1 MVNFAPLIDQLC
13 AKRSALAQTMAARPE
28 QVTEEQIRD
37 LAVLQTALLALETE
51 KRLSERESYLEHAVD
66 HVAGP

>member
-1 MVNFAPLIDQLC
+1 
-13 AKRSALAQTMAARPE
+13 MAARPE